1 MYETR
6 GMAAACREEDMGERF
21 EEIRSRLSKKL
32 LRYTADREHIEYEIP
47 GLLIHRITHPTEPVS
62 YLLPPSIC
70 MVVSGAKRV
79 LLGEEEYQYDAHH
92 FLLSSL
98 DLPVV
103 ASIVEASEES
113 PYLGMRL
120 ELDMEALLEVVY
132 DPRVVS
138 LVKPCSSRAMAIG
151 EMTAPLLSSFERLVD
166 LLEEPEHI
174 PVLAPLVHREILYR
188 LILSGQGARLRQI
201 ATIGSHSH
209 QIGRAVAWLKEHFT
223 EPLRI
228 PELAA
233 LVGMSPSSF
242 YQHFRTLTG
251 MSPLQYQ
258 KRLRLNEAR
267 RLMLQGLDATSAA
280 FQVGYESLS
289 QFSREYKR
297 LFGLP
302 PREDIR
308 RLTQEGVA
316 QGV

>member
-1 MYETR
+1 
-6 GMAAACREEDMGERF
+6 MGERF
-21 EEIRSRLSKKL
+21 EEIRSRLAEKL
-32 LRYTADREHIEYEIP
+32 LRYTAEREHIEYEIP
-47 GLLIHRITHPTEPVS
+47 GLLIHRITRPTEPVS

-79 LLGEEEYQYDAHH
+79 VLGEEEYRYDAHH

-103 ASIVEASEES
+103 ACIVEATEEA

-132 DPRVVS
+132 DPDVVS
-138 LVKPCSSRAMAIG
+138 FVEARSSRAMAIG

-166 LLEEPEHI
+166 LLEEPDHI

-188 LILSGQGARLRQI
+188 LILSGQGARLKQI

-209 QIGRAVAWLKEHFT
+209 QIARAVTWLKEHFT

-228 PELAA
+228 LELAA
-233 LVGMSPSSF
+233 LIGMSPSSF
-242 YQHFRTLTG
+242 HQHFRTLTG

-302 PREDIR
+302 PSQDIR
-308 RLTQEGVA
+308 RLREEGVA
-316 QGV
+316 QRA